1 MLDYINIPEAN
12 FQYKKSNRA
21 FKNQKMFFTFL
32 PLFTLVAGSNPLAN
46 YLLLEKF
53 GDDTSDLMKMML
65 LSPGLLGQN
74 PQQSDQIS
82 QILPF
87 MLHGDDL
94 DNSKKMM
101 FLMMSQPNAQ
111 IESLLPLLLLEDD
124 TVDLKTLF
132 MLTTAMQANCD
143 PTNDQLNQLLPML
156 LFDNFDSIGEDLQL
170 IIEF

>member
-1 MLDYINIPEAN
+1 MLDYIYIPGAIFPYKNSN
-12 FQYKKSNRA
+12 FLSRKSE
-21 FKNQKMFFTFL
+21 KMLLTIL
-32 PLFTLVAGSNPLAN
+32 PLFTLAAGSNPLAN
-46 YLLLEKF
+46 YLLIEKL

-74 PQQSDQIS
+74 PEQSDQIS

-101 FLMMSQPNAQ
+101 FLMLRQPNAEIQ
-111 IESLLPLLLLEDD
+111 SFLPLLLLEDE

-132 MLTTAMQANCD
+132 MLTTSMQANCN
-143 PTNDQLNQLLPML
+143 PTNDQFNQLLPML
-156 LFDNFDSIGEDLQL
+156 LFDDFDSIGKNPS
-170 IIEF
+170 